1 MTDLEP
7 KLAGMEYRVVSPLGN
22 GAGSTI
28 LQIADRSR
36 GGKRFA
42 LKVVKRQ
49 DSDDDIYITQAL
61 TEFKVAQKLN
71 HPNIARVFDCRT
83 KKSLFRKVTG
93 VELLIEMV
101 DGKTLDEIEPPS
113 ISQLVLIFAQVA
125 DALVHMH
132 RRGVYHADLKPSN
145 IMVTTEGQV
154 KLIDFGTAWLKGE
167 EKGRIQGTPQYIAP
181 EQVTEKVVDERTDL
195 YNFGATMYRMFTGR
209 YANPKG
215 PRIEAAA
222 KAVLIP
228 PKQINPKTPSALD
241 ALIVACLQ
249 LSPKRRPA
257 GMHAVR
263 ERLGEVAQS
272 LGLSE
277 SDLPRLDDDME

>member
-1 MTDLEP
+1 MVDTEP
-7 KLAGMEYRVVSPLGN
+7 KLSGMEYRVVGPLGT

-28 LQIADRSR
+28 LQIADRGR
-36 GGKRFA
+36 GGKRYA

-61 TEFKVAQKLN
+61 AEFEAAKKLN
-71 HPNIARVFDCRT
+71 HPNIARIYDCRT
-83 KKSLFRKVTG
+83 KRSLFMKVVS
-93 VELLIEMV
+93 VELLVEMV
-101 DGKTLDEIEPPS
+101 DGKTLDEVELPTT
-113 ISQLVLIFAQVA
+113 SQLLLIFIQVA

-132 RRGVYHADLKPSN
+132 RRGVFHADLKPSN
-145 IMVTTEGQV
+145 IMVSTEGRV

-181 EQVTEKVVDERTDL
+181 EQVTDKVVNERTDM

-215 PRIEAAA
+215 PRINDAA
-222 KAVLIP
+222 KARLVPPVEINTKIP
-228 PKQINPKTPSALD
+228 SGLNDVIL
-241 ALIVACLQ
+241 ACLH
-249 LSPKRRPA
+249 LKPSRRPE

-263 ERLGEVAQS
+263 QRLGEVAQA
-272 LGLSE
+272 LGLDESE
-277 SDLPRLDDDME
+277 LPRLEEDE